1 MEVVRLRHATTDRC
15 TSCHLSRARSSGFTN
30 FLSTGFPFSSA
41 LASHWLLDEDC
52 NEALRFISHYLATL
66 PLKDLGMVASHT
78 QTVGLSTATGCAL
91 LRPRSTDNSWMQN
104 HRAVVITFALCS
116 ACSTAGSDRA
126 GGASDA
132 GTAGSVGGGAGGAG
146 GNLISAGGGLSG
158 SGGIIGSSG
167 GGVGGSSGGT
177 PSGGVG
183 GSSGGSP
190 GGGVGGSNG
199 GNANGGAS
207 GKATRPSY
215 NTGTGF
221 FVLNGDLYDANG
233 NEFRLRGVDRNHYDS
248 DSAAGIAKS
257 KANAV
262 RIFVETNYGQTWAG
276 LAKIVQTDHIGNNEV
291 PIITAP
297 STTAGTATSCNTDA
311 ATLTDVVA
319 NSWVASAS
327 TWTALDKYSI
337 VNIANEWGP
346 SNSTVWR
353 DSYIAAIA
361 SMRAAGYLGT
371 LLIDAGGCGQDIND
385 LVSYSSAVFNSDPQR
400 NIMFALHLYGSVNDY
415 NAPIASIAK
424 GNPTVVTLTSTS
436 LCHPF
441 APSYCPSLGASNTYS
456 GLTSYELSGVQ
467 GMTAINGTQA
477 SPQSVGGSSGAWTV
491 TLNVDSTSFGAYA
504 GGGTIVDH
512 NGNYALLIP
521 RLAAL
526 RGSTGAAFALTEFGP
541 GKNIGPSPTLVT
553 PLEIISTA
561 ETNNLGWLAWAWDD
575 NDADGGHTDNEWFG
589 MTYNGSGT
597 YSTDADLT
605 MFGQQIVLG
614 CTNPAPGGCGCPDGL
629 PLPAYFD
636 SNNPTAATP
645 AIYSVIEPACK
656 GTRAPVY
663 QPLSLQLA
671 TRATVF

>member
-1 MEVVRLRHATTDRC
+1 
-15 TSCHLSRARSSGFTN
+15 
-30 FLSTGFPFSSA
+30 
-41 LASHWLLDEDC
+41 
-52 NEALRFISHYLATL
+52 
-66 PLKDLGMVASHT
+66 
-78 QTVGLSTATGCAL
+78 
-91 LRPRSTDNSWMQN
+91 MQN
-104 HRAVVITFALCS
+104 HRTVVIAFALC
-116 ACSTAGSDRA
+116 AGCSTAGSDRA

-146 GNLISAGGGLSG
+146 GNLISAGGSLGG
-158 SGGIIGSSG
+158 SGGTIGSSG
-167 GGVGGSSGGT
+167 GGVGGSSGGS
-177 PSGGVG
+177 PSVGGGSNGGSSSGGASNGGGG
-183 GSSGGSP
+183 GSSGGAP
-190 GGGVGGSNG
+190 
-199 GNANGGAS
+199 

-215 NTGTGF
+215 NTGKGF

-257 KANAV
+257 NANAV
-262 RIFVETNYGQTWAG
+262 RIFVETNYGQTWTG

-346 SNSTVWR
+346 SNSTIWR

-361 SMRAAGYLGT
+361 AMRAAGYLGT

-436 LCHPF
+436 ACHPF
-441 APSYCPSLGASNTYS
+441 APSYCPSLGASNSYS
-456 GLTSYELSGVQ
+456 GLTAYELSGVQ

-477 SPQSVGGSSGAWTV
+477 APQNVGGSSGAWTV
-491 TLNVDSTSFGAYA
+491 TLNVDSTSFGAYS

-512 NGNYALLIP
+512 NGNYALVIP

-526 RGSTGAAFALTEFGP
+526 RGSTGAGVRSHRVRPGLKKHRTEP
-541 GKNIGPSPTLVT
+541 GH
-553 PLEIISTA
+553 
-561 ETNNLGWLAWAWDD
+561 W
-575 NDADGGHTDNEWFG
+575 
-589 MTYNGSGT
+589 
-597 YSTDADLT
+597 
-605 MFGQQIVLG
+605 
-614 CTNPAPGGCGCPDGL
+614 
-629 PLPAYFD
+629 
-636 SNNPTAATP
+636 
-645 AIYSVIEPACK
+645 
-656 GTRAPVY
+656 
-663 QPLSLQLA
+663 
-671 TRATVF
+671 